1 MDGDNH
7 WDDDNFKNRIETTLG
22 IVAVLELAT
31 ILKNVGHLKYTRDF

>member
-7 WDDDNFKNRIETTLG
+7 GDDDKFRIVTILG